1 MSKED
6 YSLPP
11 SNNPGYQAPDSCP
24 DHPGDEPQPAIY
36 PYPPPAHQESYP
48 DNTFTHHRGN
58 IVVHA
63 MVMDVHA
70 GCDCMNLKDLV
81 IYP

>member
-6 YSLPP
+6 YIPPP
-11 SNNPGYQAPDSCP
+11 SNNPGYQAPSCP

-48 DNTFTHHRGN
+48 DNNFTHHRGN
-58 IVVHA
+58 NVVQW
-63 MVMDVHA
+63 
-70 GCDCMNLKDLV
+70 
-81 IYP
+81 